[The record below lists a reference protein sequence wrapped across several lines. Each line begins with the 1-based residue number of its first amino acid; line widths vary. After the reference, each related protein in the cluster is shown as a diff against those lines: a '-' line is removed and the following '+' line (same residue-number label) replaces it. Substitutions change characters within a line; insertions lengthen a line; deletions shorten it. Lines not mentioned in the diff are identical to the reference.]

1 MAFNRRETALLLIGD
16 FLILIASLWAALLL
30 RNLTLPSLSY
40 FEANLVPFLP
50 IFLLSLAVFYIAGLY
65 EKQTRPI
72 RRVMSVRIFG
82 AQAATV
88 AIAAILFFILPFPI
102 APKTILV
109 LYLIVS
115 VVAESAWRFYRMNR
129 EMREGN
135 RASAFLVGS
144 GPTVLE
150 LYDEVNE
157 NDRYL
162 IRFVGRI
169 ETAGL
174 AEGGVRAAIA
184 ESVKAGSRIIVIDTS
199 DPIVARDLPALY
211 DRMTGTSTFLEFASL
226 YEEIFDRVP
235 LEHF

>member
-88 AIAAILFFILPFPI
+88 AIAAILFSSFRSPSLQKPFLCCI
-102 APKTILV
+102 
-109 LYLIVS
+109 S
-115 VVAESAWRFYRMNR
+115 SYR
-129 EMREGN
+129 
-135 RASAFLVGS
+135 
-144 GPTVLE
+144 
-150 LYDEVNE
+150 
-157 NDRYL
+157 
-162 IRFVGRI
+162 
-169 ETAGL
+169 
-174 AEGGVRAAIA
+174 
-184 ESVKAGSRIIVIDTS
+184 
-199 DPIVARDLPALY
+199 
-211 DRMTGTSTFLEFASL
+211 
-226 YEEIFDRVP
+226 
-235 LEHF
+235 